1 MQHSLVL
8 LRRKKKKNGSVLNAS
23 KCPSF
28 FCSASSPFPF
38 TLSFIIGLVIS
49 TTFAPNAVDEHLQ
62 KQEDESCSVSE
73 EQQVKGA
80 LQMAQIQNH
89 DAVSVLQWR

>member
-1 MQHSLVL
+1 MHRNVLHSSAL
-8 LRRKKKKNGSVLNAS
+8 LHRHFLS
-23 KCPSF
+23 
-28 FCSASSPFPF
+28 
-38 TLSFIIGLVIS
+38 LSFIIGLVIS

-62 KQEDESCSVSE
+62 KQEDESSSVSK

-89 DAVSVLQWR
+89 DAVSVLQ